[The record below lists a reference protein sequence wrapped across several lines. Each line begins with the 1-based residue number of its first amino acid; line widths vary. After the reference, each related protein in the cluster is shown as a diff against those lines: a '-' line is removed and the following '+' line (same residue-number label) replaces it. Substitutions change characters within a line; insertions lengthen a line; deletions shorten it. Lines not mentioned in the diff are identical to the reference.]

1 LKTKLTPLALLIPA
15 VVLAQPASQAP
26 QPFQATPPVVNQQ
39 VNPAN
44 TSNSSPGTAA
54 QTLNKQN
61 SGSLPSPANPV
72 AAAAYEKAS
81 NSTKSLGYN
90 SRGRCEVWTGTTED
104 KVCAK
109 YTNT

>member
-1 LKTKLTPLALLIPA
+1 M
-15 VVLAQPASQAP
+15 
-26 QPFQATPPVVNQQ
+26 NQQ
-39 VNPAN
+39 VNPSN
-44 TSNSSPGTAA
+44 TTNSSAGTAA

-61 SGSLPSPANPV
+61 SDSLPLPVNPV

-90 SRGRCEVWTGTTED
+90 SRGRCDRWLYTSQG
-104 KVCAK
+104 KVCMG

>member
-1 LKTKLTPLALLIPA
+1 MKTKLTPLALLIPA
-15 VVLAQPASQAP
+15 VVLAQATPPAP
-26 QPFQATPPVVNQQ
+26 QPPQEGPPSMNQQ
-39 VNPAN
+39 VNPSN
-44 TSNSSPGTAA
+44 TANSSAGAAA

-61 SGSLPSPANPV
+61 SSSPPLPVNPV

-90 SRGRCEVWTGTTED
+90 SRGRCEVWQQTIEG
-104 KVCAK
+104 KVCMR